1 MKFANLK
8 IALRYFQTSGRFTI
22 LNVAGLTVGISL
34 FVLMAMLL
42 NYELSYDNIHQN
54 RKEILQ
60 ICEHDLKSGVKQLY
74 SAQPL
79 PATLKKDFAEVKYV
93 AGIWQILYSEDPV
106 KYNELEYSGFT
117 GAVAEPDIFNIFSYH
132 LLLGNKND
140 ILTDPEK
147 IAVSESFAHKLFGVE
162 NPVGKS
168 VSVNNNQYTISHVFT
183 DLPENSTARFDVLFS
198 DKVKEKL
205 NSQYT
210 YAWWDNGLR
219 TYAIL
224 SDNYPLEQFNKH
236 LNQIPDRYYPDFLKG
251 RNTYFASSFY
261 KSHFNTSLVGQPSVS
276 YIFITLMGSVALI
289 ILVIACINYISLT
302 LARAFKM
309 NIDAGIRRIAGARP
323 RQIISLQVYLST
335 LNVFVAFL
343 LALPVIIASLPL
355 FATLSERPLMSQIN
369 NTTVWVFTGVTLV
382 VLAFISGVIPGFI
395 FSRIVPATIIRNK
408 KSFVSTNKGAHSSM
422 MIFQFTLAIAL
433 IISQFFIL
441 KQISFMKNAD
451 LGYDNKNLFAI
462 EVGNIDQDEG
472 DIYRKVKI
480 YKSEL
485 EKQGARLGLSIGSVT
500 ENIPG
505 FYYQNTFTAKPDNA
519 NIDECVLLSTSVDE
533 NFLRVFGIQMLEG
546 RYFSDKCSTDG
557 DAFIINEIAMK
568 QFGWKDLD
576 GKYMKLAHENN
587 KYPVI
592 GVMKDIHPTTLK
604 DPIPAMAFRYGPHN
618 NFPAFLTFKINPA
631 QKAAT
636 IAFMQKTWET
646 IVGNTPF
653 IYQDVK
659 ETYYKNYTEEQR
671 LARIIGTFAVLAIF
685 LSLLGLL
692 GLITFYSESRIKEIG
707 IRKVNGAKI
716 SQIIALLNKDFL
728 WLVAISFLISC
739 PIGWYAIHT
748 WLQNFAFKTTISW
761 WVFIAAGLVALTITI
776 ITVSLQSWRA
786 ATRNPVESLRYE

>member
-1 MKFANLK
+1 MKLANLK
-8 IALRYFQTSGRFTI
+8 IALRYFQTSGRFTM

-34 FVLMAMLL
+34 FVMMAMLL

-60 ICEHDLKSGVKQLY
+60 ICEHDLKSGIKQVY

-147 IAVSESFAHKLFGVE
+147 IAVSESFAHKLFGTE

-168 VSVNNNQYTISHVFT
+168 VSVNNNQYTISHIFS

-205 NSQYT
+205 NPQYT

-219 TYAIL
+219 TYVLL
-224 SDNYPLEQFNKH
+224 SDHYPLEEFNKH

-251 RNTYFASSFY
+251 RSTYFASPFY

-276 YIFITLMGSVALI
+276 YMFIILMGSVALV
-289 ILVIACINYISLT
+289 ILIIACINYISLT

-309 NIDAGIRRIAGARP
+309 NVDAGIRRIAGAHP
-323 RQIISLQVYLST
+323 RQIISLQIYFSS
-335 LNVFVAFL
+335 LNVFAGFL
-343 LALPVIIASLPL
+343 LALPVIFTSLPF
-355 FATLSERPLMSQIN
+355 FASLSERPLMSQIN
-369 NTTVWVFTGVTLV
+369 NSTVWALTVATLL
-382 VLAFISGVIPGFI
+382 VLALISGTIPGLI
-395 FSRIVPATIIRNK
+395 FSRIVPATMIRSKNSVARTK
-408 KSFVSTNKGAHSSM
+408 KGAHSSM
-422 MIFQFTLAIAL
+422 MIFQFSLAIAL
-433 IISQFFIL
+433 IISQIFIL

-451 LGYDNKNLFAI
+451 LGYDNENLLAI
-462 EVGNIDQDEG
+462 EVGNIDQTHG
-472 DIYRKVKI
+472 DIYGKVKL
-480 YKSEL
+480 YKAEL
-485 EKQGARLGLSIGSVT
+485 EKQGARLGLSTGSVT

-519 NIDECVLLSTSVDE
+519 NIDECVLLSTSIDE
-533 NFLRVFGIQMLEG
+533 NFLRVFGIPMREG
-546 RYFSDKCSTDG
+546 RYFSDKFSTDG
-557 DAFIINEIAMK
+557 DAFIINETAMK

-576 GKYMKLAHENN
+576 GKYLKLAHENN

-592 GVMKDIHPTTLK
+592 GVMNDIHPTTLK

-646 IVGNTPF
+646 IVGTSPF
-653 IYQDVK
+653 LYQDVK

-671 LARIIGTFAVLAIF
+671 LAKIVGTFAVLAVF
-685 LSLLGLL
+685 LNLLGLL

-716 SQIIALLNKDFL
+716 SQVVALLNKDFL
-728 WLVAISFLISC
+728 WLVGISFLISC
-739 PIGWYAIHT
+739 PVAWYAINK
-748 WLQNFAFKTTISW
+748 WLQNFAYKTTISW
-761 WVFIAAGLVALTITI
+761 WVFIVAGLLALTITI